1 MVCGL
6 ELRVEPT
13 LTKIFSTKSVL
24 AKYYSAR
31 NSNYG
36 VILFIFWENRG
47 GGVMVIDKKGYNV
60 VGMGVKQKVLQCNT

>member
-13 LTKIFSTKSVL
+13 HAKIFSTKSVL

-36 VILFIFWENRG
+36 VILFIFWRKDLNS
-47 GGVMVIDKKGYNV
+47 
-60 VGMGVKQKVLQCNT
+60 